1 MKNLLILLL
10 LLFAFFPFIAKGYAV
25 INVYYNG
32 TVIAHIY
39 NESEFTL
46 VGNYAGGLHVI
57 GSKYNFTDNQLYL
70 ENGSNVTI
78 YYQTTLK
85 GVVKAQESYN
95 FTLNVILPSNVSIS
109 YLSTQPYSFTVVN
122 NFYNI
127 SFRDVNNVLILYAE
141 SSMAMKNQTSN
152 TEFYLILALVIIDI
166 ILIGLLL
173 RFLLSRRKTNEQ
185 RAEEDVTPT
194 VVNEVLD
201 ERDKMVLEAIK
212 NGAKTL
218 SEIINKTGLPKA
230 TAYRRVKKLVGLGY
244 VEEVRER
251 GKVYYKFKE
260 EGKM

>member
-1 MKNLLILLL
+1 VKNLLILLL
-10 LLFAFFPFIAKGYAV
+10 FVLLFPFIAKGYAV

-32 TVIAHIY
+32 TVVAHIY

-57 GSKYNFTDNQLYL
+57 GSKYNFTGNQVDF

-109 YLSTQPYSFTVVN
+109 YLSTQPYSFSAVN

-127 SFRDVNNVLILYAE
+127 SFRNVDSVLILYAE
-141 SSMAMKNQTSN
+141 SSATVKNQTDN
-152 TEFYLILALVIIDI
+152 TEFYLIVALVIIDI

-173 RFLLSRRKTNEQ
+173 RFLLGRRKTPGQ
-185 RAEEDVTPT
+185 KMEEEVTPT
-194 VVNEVLD
+194 IVNDVLD
-201 ERDKMVLEAIK
+201 ERDKVVLEAIK
-212 NGAKTL
+212 NGATTL
-218 SEIINKTGLPKA
+218 SEIISKTGLPKA

-251 GKVYYKFKE
+251 GKVYYKFKKE
-260 EGKM
+260 

>member
-1 MKNLLILLL
+1 VKNLPILLL
-10 LLFAFFPFIAKGYAV
+10 FVLLFPFIAKGYAV

-32 TVIAHIY
+32 TVVAHIY
-39 NESEFTL
+39 NESDFTL

-57 GSKYNFTDNQLYL
+57 GSKYNFTGNQVYL

-95 FTLNVILPSNVSIS
+95 FTLNVLLPSNVSVS
-109 YLSTQPYSFTVVN
+109 YLSTQPYSFSAVN

-141 SSMAMKNQTSN
+141 SSITMKNQTSN
-152 TEFYLILALVIIDI
+152 KEFYLIVTLVIIDI

-173 RFLLSRRKTNEQ
+173 RFLLSKRKTTEQ
-185 RAEEDVTPT
+185 RVEEDVTPT
-194 VVNEVLD
+194 IVNEVID
-201 ERDKMVLEAIK
+201 ERDKIVLEAIK
-212 NGAKTL
+212 NGATTL
-218 SEIINKTGLPKA
+218 SEIISKTGLPKA

-251 GKVYYKFKE
+251 GKVYYKFKKE
-260 EGKM
+260 